1 MRRACLV
8 CLALFVAVAARAQ
21 EPKMKVSPEA
31 ALERLKAGNARF
43 VADKAE
49 KRFSDAKMRAELAKG
64 QHPFAIILACADSR
78 VPPEFLFDQGLG
90 DLFVVRVAGNV
101 TGEEVVGSIEYA
113 VAHLHAPLVVVLGH
127 EKCGAVKAALDQEE
141 PEGNLGV
148 LLREVRVGSDLPKDK
163 DKAFTQAIKYNARFH
178 AGDLSRRSALLKD
191 FATSGRIQVRAAVYS
206 LTTGEV
212 EWLKGAPAKAS
223 GN

>member
-1 MRRACLV
+1 MRGACVV
-8 CLALFVAVAARAQ
+8 CLALVVVVEARAQ

-49 KRFSDAKMRAELAKG
+49 KRVSDAKMRAELAKG

-113 VAHLHAPLVVVLGH
+113 VAHLHVPLVVVLGH
-127 EKCGAVKAALDQEE
+127 EKCGAVKAALDQVE

-163 DKAFTQAIKYNARFH
+163 DKAFTQAIKNNARFH

-191 FATSGRIQVRAAVYS
+191 FAASQRIRIVPAYYS
-206 LTTGEV
+206 LSTGRV
-212 EWLKGAPAKAS
+212 EWLSDAAPRAK
-223 GN
+223 

>member
-1 MRRACLV
+1 MKRACVV
-8 CLALFVAVAARAQ
+8 CLAFVLAPGARAQ
-21 EPKMKVSPEA
+21 EAKVKVKPEA
-31 ALERLKAGNARF
+31 ALERLMAGNKRF

-49 KRFSDAKMRAELAKG
+49 KRVSDAKTRADLAKG
-64 QHPFAIILACADSR
+64 QYPFAIILTCADSR

-101 TGEEVVGSIEYA
+101 TGEEVLGSIEYA
-113 VAHLHAPLVVVLGH
+113 VAHLQVPLVVVLGH
-127 EKCGAVKAALDQEE
+127 EKCGAVKAALDHEE

-163 DKAFTQAIKYNARFH
+163 DKAFTQAIKNNARFH
-178 AGDLSRRSALLKD
+178 AADLGRRSALLKD
-191 FATSGRIQVRAAVYS
+191 FASTGRIQVRAGVYS

-212 EWLKGAPAKAS
+212 EWLKEAPAA
-223 GN
+223 GR